1 MADGPNSKDQTL
13 KMADQTLKMAD
24 GPNSKDG
31 GRSSHTLIRTASHW
45 RMKVRSWGAK
55 FCALTNDIVS
65 YFNATGLFVES
76 ETFIIPSHPI
86 YISRIYES
94 NIASRD
100 FDSVSMP
107 TENFRI
113 DDQMS
118 IRRD

>member
-1 MADGPNSKDQTL
+1 MGA
-13 KMADQTLKMAD
+13 
-24 GPNSKDG
+24 
-31 GRSSHTLIRTASHW
+31 LILFSYIWARTASHW

-55 FCALTNDIVS
+55 FCALTNDIVF
-65 YFNATGLFVES
+65 YFNATRLFVES

-94 NIASRD
+94 NISSRD

-118 IRRD
+118 IRRDKRHGTRTSGFKNAAAEHRPREDVHP